1 MDSNLRKDSEKA
13 RRRNEVTEPR
23 YNIFMLAMLLF
34 GVFVILPFVIVA
46 GLYGGN
52 HPKADLLLNAL
63 LIYMF
68 VLLTI
73 CIAA

>member
-1 MDSNLRKDSEKA
+1 
-13 RRRNEVTEPR
+13 
-23 YNIFMLAMLLF
+23 MLAMLLF
-34 GVFVILPFVIVA
+34 GVFVILPFIIVA

-73 CIAA
+73 CIVA